1 MLPAISLSPDF
12 EGETMSNYYGR
23 PLYAHRVPQGGDA
36 CDFCN
41 TSPAFK
47 GYQCENFEF
56 SGLPLFRSG
65 SGMWAACRKCSEL
78 VDAEKWSSLADRAVR
93 NSSNATPYPVKKSLS
108 FGCSSPKS
116 SGSLRSTGSDW
127 HDRNLG
133 IFSAWMSASHLRF

>member
-1 MLPAISLSPDF
+1 LRGLKSDHVLPFISLSPDF
-12 EGETMSNYYGR
+12 EGETMSNSYGR

-36 CDFCN
+36 SDFCN

-93 NSSNATPYPVKKSLS
+93 KFVKRNAVPRQEVPQLWVQFTEIVRLFAEHRKRL
-108 FGCSSPKS
+108 
-116 SGSLRSTGSDW
+116 
-127 HDRNLG
+127 
-133 IFSAWMSASHLRF
+133 A

>member
-1 MLPAISLSPDF
+1 VTTCYPPSASPPISREKLCRTTTVAPSAPTEFPKAVTPA
-12 EGETMSNYYGR
+12 T
-23 PLYAHRVPQGGDA
+23 
-36 CDFCN
+36 FCN

-93 NSSNATPYPVKKSLS
+93 KFVKGNAVPRQEV
-108 FGCSSPKS
+108 PK
-116 SGSLRSTGSDW
+116 LWVQFTEIVRLFAE
-127 HDRNLG
+127 HRKRL
-133 IFSAWMSASHLRF
+133 A